1 LPVVRVTG
9 EDRHRPLV
17 VAGTLIGVPAAR
29 VARAVVEQVQ
39 RRIVGIPAPR
49 GPAAARPLVALP
61 GADAEVLAAVRR
73 VVRVGIADDLDVG
86 VRARRIRAPHFL
98 AAVHVVRRHAT
109 GFASGGWAGTC
120 FQIIG
125 APSLVRSSANTMFGN
140 ALCTYITVPI
150 TSGFPSWP
158 FSTPVENVQVA
169 LRFFTFALL
178 IAVSGLYRC
187 RSG

>member
-1 LPVVRVTG
+1 MNSLPLG
-9 EDRHRPLV
+9 WY
-17 VAGTLIGVPAAR
+17 
-29 VARAVVEQVQ
+29 
-39 RRIVGIPAPR
+39 
-49 GPAAARPLVALP
+49 ARP
-61 GADAEVLAAVRR
+61 RFTR
-73 VVRVGIADDLDVG
+73 SQ
-86 VRARRIRAPHFL
+86 
-98 AAVHVVRRHAT
+98 HAI

-187 RSG
+187 RTDVRPVMVHWPYSWSIEDAVYSTIRLAASPPDSSLKRFIADLMLRMRM